1 MHLTSPRR
9 RVVGVKSI
17 VENTDGAAKCGQ
29 DSLWPLKAHQLGQLT
44 ADLVPLMLVGSGRH
58 Q

>member
-1 MHLTSPRR
+1 M
-9 RVVGVKSI
+9 VGVKSI
-17 VENTDGAAKCGQ
+17 VENTDCGGAGGGAKCGQ
-29 DSLWPLKAHQLGQLT
+29 NSLWPLKAHQLGQLT